1 MTAAT
6 RHALDTST
14 VATLRKLVGTK
25 KGRKT
30 MDIHRA
36 RYEREMAAMG
46 FDMTTTYH
54 GYLDCCDMAEL
65 ENETA

>member
-1 MTAAT
+1 MT
-6 RHALDTST
+6 RHELDSKM
-14 VATLRKLVGTK
+14 VATLRNIIGTK

-46 FDMTTTYH
+46 FDYDATYH

-65 ENETA
+65 ELEAA